1 MLKMSILVLVTVWAL
16 PAAQADSFPGAIHAR
31 GNRATALHN
40 TLLAVSLARYARAHD
55 DAGAMVVAARILK
68 GVRIEAR
75 DAHGHAVPTAIPR
88 GLRVTSLLAE
98 ARAMPRGRELL
109 RREVDTFQVIEHKG
123 VLSSDYGTGLVSYG
137 RALEAGETWQF
148 EVVTEAQRSV
158 TIAAIGDGDADI
170 DPRRPEEPG
179 HDGCLGIARCCSPRD
194 CSDPCA
200 CRPRRRRADPRPRDL
215 ASVPETGGVE

>member
-1 MLKMSILVLVTVWAL
+1 MLKMFILVLVTVWAL

-170 DPRRPEEPG
+170 DLAVFDERG
-179 HDGCLGIARCCSPRD
+179 TLTIRD
-194 CSDPCA
+194 DA
-200 CRPRRRRADPRPRDL
+200 ADPVAVVRWTPQQEARYRIR
-215 ASVPETGGVE
+215 VVNKGVVNSYTVVLTD